1 MIGHVTLFSLFL
13 FFPSSRHVLFIRV
26 TLQISPLSSLS
37 FNAENDQFLWL
48 HIKLC
53 FRFYANLFCPL
64 VINPLQQNSD
74 NIIHIMAE
82 SEADFYQPNLKINGE
97 LILFLTM
104 KERQL
109 IGNFVC

>member
-1 MIGHVTLFSLFL
+1 MLHYSASSLPPP
-13 FFPSSRHVLFIRV
+13 PSHHVLFIRV
-26 TLQISPLSSLS
+26 TLQVSPLSSLS
-37 FNAENDQFLWL
+37 NAESDQFPWQ

-82 SEADFYQPNLKINGE
+82 SEADFYQPNLKINDK
-97 LILFLTM
+97 LILFF
-104 KERQL
+104 R
-109 IGNFVC
+109 